1 MSSFEVTINIPELDS
16 LANAINHFA
25 DVMMRNKSWD
35 VMDKATKDE
44 CVNKVLNNPET
55 IVTTEELKNETKAAD
70 QVKPVEEKPEKEETP
85 APAEESKKEVPE
97 VSYTKEDVRGVL
109 MAAMKAGKKKE
120 VNALIKSYGVSRL
133 GDIPED
139 KYAEVIKRAGEF

>member
-1 MSSFEVTINIPELDS
+1 
-16 LANAINHFA
+16 
-25 DVMMRNKSWD
+25 
-35 VMDKATKDE
+35 
-44 CVNKVLNNPET
+44 
-55 IVTTEELKNETKAAD
+55 
-70 QVKPVEEKPEKEETP
+70 
-85 APAEESKKEVPE
+85 
-97 VSYTKEDVRGVL
+97 